1 MRERGSKSNN
11 LILRSYNKS
20 CGAWCGGMTDIF
32 GISTPNLNKTR
43 AMLSNI

>member
-11 LILRSYNKS
+11 LFLRS